1 MERMSKRLNV
11 GFRANII
18 LKHIIYICSGD
29 NFIMEQIQNV
39 LIIIYERGENT
50 G

>member
-1 MERMSKRLNV
+1 MERMNKQLNV

-39 LIIIYERGENT
+39 FIIIYERGENT